1 MKKFWI
7 TFVGLLVL
15 WYPLTAENLNKT
27 NRLLQNYDTVFR
39 QLWEASDPFAKLI
52 STDEGDMYIDYK
64 LALQDKEMLKSA
76 VRRASRRM
84 RKPQLAHR
92 KYEYCHERLMN
103 SLSAG
108 FDQDS
113 ITEYNALMYINA
125 LHKDSVNMKASILA
139 DVLFPIYY
147 NKNNLTDTYFIYKL
161 IDFWAKKYPQNSFLA
176 EVSSRC
182 MSNYKVLKEYVEKYD
197 SDNLEGL
204 WISINDTA
212 EERTRNGLPALML
225 DITKVGNSYLAC
237 LRQESSLLKRH
248 PFKGA
253 PCALIE
259 FDSVAHLS
267 FMHRVFKSGL
277 SKEGVEFGSEMVSA
291 VGNTAVKMVNASTN
305 MSSFGKD
312 MASMGIGLVA
322 DILIAAIGNAS
333 ANKNTNRFLD
343 LSFHQNNFGT
353 LDCSCSLVEEIRISD
368 GRPPIINKI
377 DKETDL
383 YRVDLDDEA
392 LFATWL
398 YLLPIVHSSR
408 MMQCCDEC
416 QRIFPEF
423 RKMRRTAIGV
433 VCAFPFIAAF
443 PITMPLSGS
452 IVKKYNTEQYQ
463 KLQTQWL
470 SQFK

>member
-76 VRRASRRM
+76 IRRASRRM

-204 WISINDTA
+204 
-212 EERTRNGLPALML
+212 
-225 DITKVGNSYLAC
+225 
-237 LRQESSLLKRH
+237 
-248 PFKGA
+248 
-253 PCALIE
+253 
-259 FDSVAHLS
+259 
-267 FMHRVFKSGL
+267 
-277 SKEGVEFGSEMVSA
+277 
-291 VGNTAVKMVNASTN
+291 
-305 MSSFGKD
+305 
-312 MASMGIGLVA
+312 
-322 DILIAAIGNAS
+322 
-333 ANKNTNRFLD
+333 
-343 LSFHQNNFGT
+343 
-353 LDCSCSLVEEIRISD
+353 
-368 GRPPIINKI
+368 
-377 DKETDL
+377 
-383 YRVDLDDEA
+383 
-392 LFATWL
+392 
-398 YLLPIVHSSR
+398 
-408 MMQCCDEC
+408 
-416 QRIFPEF
+416 
-423 RKMRRTAIGV
+423 
-433 VCAFPFIAAF
+433 
-443 PITMPLSGS
+443 
-452 IVKKYNTEQYQ
+452 
-463 KLQTQWL
+463 
-470 SQFK
+470 